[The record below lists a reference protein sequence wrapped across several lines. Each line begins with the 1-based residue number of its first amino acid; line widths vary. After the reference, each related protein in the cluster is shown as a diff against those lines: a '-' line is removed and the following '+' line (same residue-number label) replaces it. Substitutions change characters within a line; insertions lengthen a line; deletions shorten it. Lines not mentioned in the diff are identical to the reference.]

1 MSEKRFTLQPV
12 DWKPWLD
19 LVDVETATKEQLAA
33 IDGAPGSGSRSSAY
47 VLTLLHDPPSLAERS
62 PLFNNIMY
70 APQGLPRAERE
81 FATVITSMVNGCAYC
96 ASVHSRRFAELTK
109 KPEVMEVLFQD
120 GVAALEP
127 RLRAVADFAEKLS
140 RTPQEMTPADLA
152 PLRKAGL
159 DDLQILD
166 LIHATAMFANANRLM
181 QTLGESMPPS
191 EDAPSRDVTGTE

>member
-1 MSEKRFTLQPV
+1 MSEKRFTLEPV

-19 LVDVETATKEQLAA
+19 LVDVETATKDELAA
-33 IDGAPGSGSRSSAY
+33 IDAAPGGSRTSPY
-47 VLTLLHDPPSLAERS
+47 VLTLLHDLASLNERS
-62 PLFNNIMY
+62 PLFNSIMF

-81 FATVITSMVNGCAYC
+81 LATVITSMVNGCTYC

-120 GVAALEP
+120 GAAALEP
-127 RLRAVADFAEKLS
+127 RLRAVSDFVEKLS
-140 RTPQEMTPADLA
+140 RNPQEMTAADLA

-181 QTLGESMPPS
+181 LTLGEAVPPLEES
-191 EDAPSRDVTGTE
+191 ATADVTRTE